1 MPERSKGADLRSAS
15 ASCVGSNPTLV
26 TLQGGFFNGMAQ
38 WLARR
43 THNPKVRGSSPL
55 PVRPQ
60 AAGRIGAN
68 YMPCVGPR
76 LGGDVKQHSDVV
88 QSVRIHGF
96 HPCDPGSIPGIGKSH
111 RRSMWHR
118 LCHLRRI
125 SGEMTC
131 PVSSVVERQT
141 FNLMA
146 VGSIPTSGIKIL
158 IKKIIYK
165 IIYYFFLS
173 ATSKI

>member
-26 TLQGGFFNGMAQ
+26 TWQGGNGREVFLTGWRSGQ
-38 WLARR
+38 RVGLIIRR
-43 THNPKVRGSSPL
+43 SEVRVLFPL
-55 PVRPQ
+55 DHRQPVGLVQ
-60 AAGRIGAN
+60 I
-68 YMPCVGPR
+68 MPCVGPR
-76 LGGDVKQHSDVV
+76 LGGDVKLHSDVV

-96 HPCDPGSIPGIGKSH
+96 HPCDPGSIPGIGKGH
-111 RRSMWHR
+111 RRSMWLCPVGHR

-125 SGEMTC
+125 SAEMTC

-158 IKKIIYK
+158 IKK
-165 IIYYFFLS
+165 
-173 ATSKI
+173 